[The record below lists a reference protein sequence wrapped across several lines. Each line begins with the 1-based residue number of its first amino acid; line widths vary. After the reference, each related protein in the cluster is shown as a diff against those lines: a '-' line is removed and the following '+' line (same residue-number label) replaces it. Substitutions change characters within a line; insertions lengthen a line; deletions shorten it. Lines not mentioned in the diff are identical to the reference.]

1 MDWETEMQRLQDEQ
15 AKLMNKFERVLPN
28 INRHGDDYAKELR
41 QITEKLISNSVSIN
55 AMYR

>member
-1 MDWETEMQRLQDEQ
+1 MDWETEMQKLQDEQ
-15 AKLMNKFERVLPN
+15 AKLMNEFEIVLPN

-41 QITEKLISNSVSIN
+41 QITEELISNNVSIN

>member
-1 MDWETEMQRLQDEQ
+1 MDWETEMQKLHDEQ
-15 AKLMNKFERVLPN
+15 AKLMNDFELVLPN

-41 QITEKLISNSVSIN
+41 QITEELISNNVSIN

>member
-1 MDWETEMQRLQDEQ
+1 MNWETEMRKLQDEQ
-15 AKLMNKFERVLPN
+15 EKLMNDFKIVLPN

-41 QITEKLISNSVSIN
+41 QITEKLIRNNVSIN

>member
-1 MDWETEMQRLQDEQ
+1 MDWETEMQKLQDEQ
-15 AKLMNKFERVLPN
+15 AKLMNEFEKVLPN

-41 QITEKLISNSVSIN
+41 QITEELISNNVSIN

>member
-1 MDWETEMQRLQDEQ
+1 MDWETEMQKLQDEQ
-15 AKLMNKFERVLPN
+15 ANLMNEFERVLPN

-41 QITEKLISNSVSIN
+41 QITEELISNNVSIN

>member
-15 AKLMNKFERVLPN
+15 AKLMNEFEIVLPN
-28 INRHGDDYAKELR
+28 INRHSDDYAKELR
-41 QITEKLISNSVSIN
+41 QITEKLISNNVSIN

>member
-1 MDWETEMQRLQDEQ
+1 MDWETEMQKLQDEQ
-15 AKLMNKFERVLPN
+15 AKLMNEFEIVLPN
-28 INRHGDDYAKELR
+28 INLHGDDYAKELR

>member
-15 AKLMNKFERVLPN
+15 AKLMKKFERVLRN
-28 INRHGDDYAKELR
+28 INRHDDDFAKELR
-41 QITEKLISNSVSIN
+41 QITEKLISNNVEIN

>member
-15 AKLMNKFERVLPN
+15 AKLMKKFERVLRN
-28 INRHGDDYAKELR
+28 INRHDDDYAKELR
-41 QITEKLISNSVSIN
+41 QITEKLISNNVEIN

>member
-15 AKLMNKFERVLPN
+15 AKLMNEFEIVLPN

-41 QITEKLISNSVSIN
+41 QITEKLISNNVEIN

>member
-1 MDWETEMQRLQDEQ
+1 
-15 AKLMNKFERVLPN
+15 MNDFKIVLPN

-41 QITEKLISNSVSIN
+41 QIIEKLISNNVSIN

>member
-1 MDWETEMQRLQDEQ
+1 MDWETEMQKLQDEQ
-15 AKLMNKFERVLPN
+15 AELMNEFEIVLLN

-41 QITEKLISNSVSIN
+41 QITEELISNNVSIN

>member
-1 MDWETEMQRLQDEQ
+1 MSWETEMQELQDEQ
-15 AKLMNKFERVLPN
+15 AKLMNEFKIVLPN

-41 QITEKLISNSVSIN
+41 QITEELISNNVSIN

>member
-1 MDWETEMQRLQDEQ
+1 MDWETEMQKLQDEQ
-15 AKLMNKFERVLPN
+15 AKLMNEFEIVLPN

-41 QITEKLISNSVSIN
+41 QITEKLIINNVSIN

>member
-1 MDWETEMQRLQDEQ
+1 MDWETEMQKLQDEQ
-15 AKLMNKFERVLPN
+15 AKLMNEFEIVLPN

-41 QITEKLISNSVSIN
+41 QITEKLISNNVEIN

>member
-1 MDWETEMQRLQDEQ
+1 MDWETEMQKLQDEQ
-15 AKLMNKFERVLPN
+15 AKLMNKFEIVLPN

-41 QITEKLISNSVSIN
+41 QITEELISNNVSIN